1 MIKVELFYINLVI
14 YKVQNKLLININ
26 IQKNFDCNFQIF

>member
-26 IQKNFDCNFQIF
+26 IKEFWL

>member
-26 IQKNFDCNFQIF
+26 IKEF